1 MSHLPDRESE
11 LIQAAKELV
20 VTQGVEGLNAR
31 AVAAKAGCAVGTLYN
46 YFKNMTDLILMINA
60 QTLLAMKQ
68 ELEKAGLKR
77 ARKDLS
83 RSISRTYIS
92 FVKSHLP
99 LWKLLYEYQ
108 LPNNQKLPEWYQ
120 QLIDDIFIV
129 VEKALNPYLSQNP
142 AEAKL
147 AVRVLWAGLHGILIL
162 ETTGKLDLAH
172 NESAEILCDSLFD
185 HYLKS

>member
-1 MSHLPDRESE
+1 MSRLVDPESA

-20 VTQGVEGLNAR
+20 VMHGMEGLNAR

-60 QTLLAMKQ
+60 ETLLALKQ

-77 ARKDLS
+77 SRKDLS
-83 RSISRTYIS
+83 RSISRTYIF

-99 LWKLLYEYQ
+99 LWRLLYEYK

-120 QLIDDIFIV
+120 QLVNDMFSV
-129 VEKALNPYLSQNP
+129 VENALKPYLSQNLN
-142 AEAKL
+142 EAKL
-147 AVRVLWAGLHGILIL
+147 AVRVLWAGLHGILML
-162 ETTGKLDLAH
+162 ETTGKLDIAH
-172 NESAEILCDSLFD
+172 NESAEALCDSLFD